1 MDPFKEQCLNWNNSA
16 STYDNTTV
24 ETPSSDHPKCK
35 DLVVAYG
42 RWSFTR
48 IGGPLPR
55 RGPGTSTLWQIIYCM
70 QFLSYTLSISMLS
83 LKLFVYS
90 KWYSARSQ
98 HKDHRRCQVVAY
110 KRLKAMKNHQTF
122 RPKKWSRQP
131 TGGMVVYQRFQ
142 L

>member
-24 ETPSSDHPKCK
+24 DTPSSDHSKCK
-35 DLVVAYG
+35 DLAVAYG

-55 RGPGTSTLWQIIYCM
+55 RGPGTSTLWKIIYCM
-70 QFLSYTLSISMLS
+70 QFLSYTMSISMLS
-83 LKLFVYS
+83 LTFFVYS
-90 KWYSARSQ
+90 KQQRTQRSQ
-98 HKDHRRCQVVAY
+98 KVSSGCLQEVKSNGKSSNFQAKKKVAVAY
-110 KRLKAMKNHQTF
+110 RWCGRLLEI
-122 RPKKWSRQP
+122 P
-131 TGGMVVYQRFQ
+131 TVS